1 MLIKHQ
7 SGYEVE
13 TPDRIAKKLIATGK
27 FAAVKKEKKE
37 ESKGGTNT
45 APKAKK

>member
-13 TPDRIAKKLIATGK
+13 SPDSIAKNLIATGK
-27 FAAVKKEKKE
+27 FSAVEKVVVKKPEQKKQV
-37 ESKGGTNT
+37 
-45 APKAKK
+45 KK